1 MIKWFKSLTKQGKI
15 MALLIVVL
23 LVGVILRWDN
33 VRDKALIWF
42 RVDDIMEQRQAE
54 QQADSVTVHEVEA
67 DTLRVA
73 LPD

>member
-1 MIKWFKSLTKQGKI
+1 

-23 LVGVILRWDN
+23 LAGVILRWDN
-33 VRDKALIWF
+33 VRDKALLWF

>member
-1 MIKWFKSLTKQGKI
+1 MVKWFKSLTKQGKI

-23 LVGVILRWDN
+23 LAGVILRWDN
-33 VRDKALIWF
+33 VRDKALLWF

>member
-23 LVGVILRWDN
+23 LVGVILRWNN

-54 QQADSVTVHEVEA
+54 QQADSVKVHEVEA

>member
-54 QQADSVTVHEVEA
+54 QQVDSVTVQEVEA

>member
-54 QQADSVTVHEVEA
+54 QQADSVKVHEVEA